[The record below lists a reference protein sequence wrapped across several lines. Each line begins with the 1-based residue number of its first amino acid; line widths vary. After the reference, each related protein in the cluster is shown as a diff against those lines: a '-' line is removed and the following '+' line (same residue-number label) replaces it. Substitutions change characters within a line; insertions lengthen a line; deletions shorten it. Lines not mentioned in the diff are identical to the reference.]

1 MHYAYVDDKRVSQ
14 HAMKDCRTFLKLQEA
29 VGHKQ
34 AEARRQ
40 GYDKNTSTAPP
51 ANKQQT
57 EPHKDKISQVR
68 ETKTME
74 DTSDLKG
81 TSAQ

>member
-1 MHYAYVDDKRVSQ
+1 MHYAYIDGKRVSW

-40 GYDKNTSTAPP
+40 GYNGNTSNAPP
-51 ANKQQT
+51 AN
-57 EPHKDKISQVR
+57 
-68 ETKTME
+68 
-74 DTSDLKG
+74 
-81 TSAQ
+81 